1 MLIPYGFFACALM
14 EIWDFTIITYIV
26 LYKAIEYLIILP
38 AFTFIYSHSY
48 RDEKKYDICDT
59 KYLEE
64 ESRRENDFMHI
75 WLTFPVLTSIAIFCA
90 AKEAK
95 QVSSDN
101 LYFIYIIPAMYIV
114 RLIGQAICIMI
125 CRKL

>member
-1 MLIPYGFFACALM
+1 MGNYITIAIIMLIPYGFFACALM

-59 KYLEE
+59 QSLYLFRYL
-64 ESRRENDFMHI
+64 S
-75 WLTFPVLTSIAIFCA
+75 
-90 AKEAK
+90 
-95 QVSSDN
+95 Q
-101 LYFIYIIPAMYIV
+101 Y
-114 RLIGQAICIMI
+114 
-125 CRKL
+125 